1 MRKVLL
7 VEDDETTNFISKMAL
22 QEAGIEDVDE
32 ALNGKQAC
40 DYIEKDCPDFIFL
53 DIKMPMMDGWDFLDE
68 MISKSLCKETKIA
81 MLTSSARPED
91 KNRAETYGCV
101 IAYLEKPLTKV
112 KVEEIM
118 DKLAGSF

>member
-68 MISKSLCKETKIA
+68 MITNGLCKETKVA

-91 KNRAETYGCV
+91 KKRAEDYDCV

-112 KVEEIM
+112 KVEGVME
-118 DKLAGSF
+118 KLAS